1 MVSMCISSTLNSRE
15 QKQSIRDG
23 YQWLDDVSRMV
34 RIFRSVRIFLTRY
47 FKNIN
52 IRYRDE
58 QIF

>member
-34 RIFRSVRIFLTRY
+34 RMSVHG
-47 FKNIN
+47 
-52 IRYRDE
+52 
-58 QIF
+58 